1 MIIVNTK
8 TDTERQVSRQRE
20 RYLLRAIDKYL
31 QRERERERESKGSVH
46 RWVGGTGGKALDVG
60 IGSGWVTGKFY
71 W

>member
-31 QRERERERESKGSVH
+31 QRERERDWEWLGD
-46 RWVGGTGGKALDVG
+46 GKILLVKP
-60 IGSGWVTGKFY
+60 TK
-71 W
+71 

>member
-31 QRERERERESKGSVH
+31 QRERERERERVKVPY
-46 RWVGGTGGKALDVG
+46 RGG
-60 IGSGWVTGKFY
+60 
-71 W
+71 

>member
-31 QRERERERESKGSVH
+31 QRERESKGSVH